1 MKYLLLLLVALA
13 AAQLTVGLKSAEIN
27 GEGRLLRS
35 KGDDDE
41 YSGKGKGKGK
51 GKGYDPDYTEKV
63 EDGEKILKYYA
74 DGTGNQLF
82 NLNKTHPC
90 GDNEIPCVGAVLPFK
105 DPLYFDKYFHYPAG
119 FIIGH
124 CIIVAE
130 HPYPYMYCE
139 ISFVVEEKHE
149 FELALQGY
157 ATLNGKDNTLLIS
170 GAGGAL
176 AGEKGEVT
184 ADPADMNKEGEP
196 ITKFVYTI
204 DLYSDDE

>member
-1 MKYLLLLLVALA
+1 
-13 AAQLTVGLKSAEIN
+13 
-27 GEGRLLRS
+27 
-35 KGDDDE
+35 
-41 YSGKGKGKGK
+41 
-51 GKGYDPDYTEKV
+51 
-63 EDGEKILKYYA
+63 
-74 DGTGNQLF
+74 
-82 NLNKTHPC
+82 
-90 GDNEIPCVGAVLPFK
+90 
-105 DPLYFDKYFHYPAG
+105 
-119 FIIGH
+119 
-124 CIIVAE
+124 
-130 HPYPYMYCE
+130 MYCE

-157 ATLNGKDNTLLIS
+157 ATLNGEDNTFLIA